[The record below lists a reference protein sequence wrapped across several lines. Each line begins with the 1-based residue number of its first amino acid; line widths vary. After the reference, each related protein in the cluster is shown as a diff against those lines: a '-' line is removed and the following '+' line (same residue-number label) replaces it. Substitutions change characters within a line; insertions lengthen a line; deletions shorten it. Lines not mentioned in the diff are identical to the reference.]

1 MLLECKSGKAEPI
14 QVLKK
19 YNEIFKPKFCFQLVD
34 KRGFEKNYPAF
45 GITVIDYEAF
55 FTRLV

>member
-1 MLLECKSGKAEPI
+1 
-14 QVLKK
+14 VLKK
-19 YNEIFKPKFCFQLVD
+19 YNEVFKPKFCFQLVD

-55 FTRLV
+55 FARLV